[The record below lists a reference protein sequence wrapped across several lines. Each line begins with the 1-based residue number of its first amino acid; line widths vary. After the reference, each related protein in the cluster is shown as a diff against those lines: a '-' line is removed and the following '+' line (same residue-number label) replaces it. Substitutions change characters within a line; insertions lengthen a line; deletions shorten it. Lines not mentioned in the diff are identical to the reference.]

1 MKQRILYILI
11 CVSAWMVACNDED
24 ALSPTETPENGY
36 IVPQGNHDYDQRI
49 VDWKERCNTFILY
62 QFKMKEL
69 YWSVTGW
76 LESVEDSKSPLYP
89 YTNGLVAV
97 NADENY
103 VGQQLD
109 LLEAA
114 FLNLYPDTTLAR
126 CLPLKLLLCGQLDWR
141 NTSGR
146 STLYNTYSTFDGLA
160 FNWGNENILTMTQAQ
175 KITFKNE
182 VNVAFLKRIL
192 ANGKIVENEEFY
204 EGVSYATA
212 INNQNMY
219 SRGFINRSTKVEN
232 DVEYYVEAI
241 VSNTYED
248 LIAEYPATNYTN
260 KGILNPVK
268 DVNGL
273 IRQRY
278 DILIKH
284 MKDTYGI
291 DLQAIGNALAN

>member
-1 MKQRILYILI
+1 MKQKILYILI
-11 CVSAWMVACNDED
+11 CVSVWMVSCNDED
-24 ALSPTETPENGY
+24 TLSPTETPENGY

-49 VDWKERCNTFILY
+49 VNWKERCNTFILY
-62 QFKMKEL
+62 QFKVKEL

-76 LESVEDSKSPLYP
+76 LESVEDDRNPLYP
-89 YTNGLVAV
+89 YTNGLIAA

-141 NTSGR
+141 TTAGR

-175 KITFKNE
+175 KITFKND
-182 VNVAFLKRIL
+182 VNVTFLKRIL
-192 ANGKIVENEEFY
+192 ANGKIVENAEFY
-204 EGVSYATA
+204 DGVTYATA
-212 INNQNMY
+212 ITNQTMY
-219 SRGFINRSTKVEN
+219 GRGFLNRSTKVEN

-291 DLQAIGNALAN
+291 DLQAIGNAFAN